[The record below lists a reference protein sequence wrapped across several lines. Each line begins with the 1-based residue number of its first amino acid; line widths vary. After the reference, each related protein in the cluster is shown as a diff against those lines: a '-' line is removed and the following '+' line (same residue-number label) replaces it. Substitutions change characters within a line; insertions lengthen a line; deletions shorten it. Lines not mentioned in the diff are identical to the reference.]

1 MAYRLEFTE
10 AAVQDLAALP
20 RDILSRVN
28 ARILALADRPRPR
41 GSILLQGSR
50 NLRRLRVGAYRVIYQ
65 VDDAQQVVTIARVR
79 HRRDVYRGL

>member
-10 AAVQDLAALP
+10 AAEQDVSALP

-28 ARILALADRPRPR
+28 ARILALTERPRPR
-41 GSILLQGSR
+41 GSVLLQGSR
-50 NLRRLRVGAYRVIYQ
+50 NLRRLRLGAYRVIYQ
-65 VDDAQQVVTIARVR
+65 VDDAAQVVTIARVR